1 MKRRAFITLLG
12 GAAAWPL
19 GAGAQQ
25 AVMPVI
31 GFLNSLSPNYLAQLR
46 PTTRKHSSTWQAFQ
60 QGLHDAG
67 WCVGPQCAHRSSLGP
82 YSIASNIA
90 EGAASGNRAES
101 RRLLDLSRSCL
112 SELETHVCIGL
123 DLRLI
128 DPADALPERI
138 AEVRR
143 LLAGL
148 SRNLREYRER
158 ALAFGQ

>member
-1 MKRRAFITLLG
+1 MRLNRSHKDLVAWQRSVTL
-12 GAAAWPL
+12 ASKTY
-19 GAGAQQ
+19 
-25 AVMPVI
+25 AV
-31 GFLNSLSPNYLAQLR
+31 
-46 PTTRKHSSTWQAFQ
+46 TTRFPNADSHALAIQMR
-60 QGLHDAG
+60 
-67 WCVGPQCAHRSSLGP
+67 RSAV
-82 YSIASNIA
+82 SIASNIA
-90 EGAASGNRAES
+90 EGAASGNRAEY